1 MSQQRL
7 TGRVKWF
14 NKKSGYGFISVCG
27 DSDYKEKEI
36 FAHFSAVS
44 GKDDQYKYL
53 VQGEYVEFT
62 LSNVESNTDHKVQ
75 SSNIRGVNGGKL
87 LCETRNENRTL
98 NPRFRPR
105 PQGANGSN
113 FRTRNNRSSR
123 GSESAD
129 NSNQSNRNN
138 VSESSTAQE
147 NA

>member
-53 VQGEYVEFT
+53 VQGEYVEFEVT
-62 LSNVESNTDHKVQ
+62 Q
-75 SSNIRGVNGGKL
+75 SKGDKHEFQAASISGVMGGPTM
-87 LCETRNENRTL
+87 CDTHRD
-98 NPRFRPR
+98 NPRPLQHSVDYTTQRHGR
-105 PQGANGSN
+105 RDSYGE
-113 FRTRNNRSSR
+113 
-123 GSESAD
+123 SEDGHNDIGRQKRARV
-129 NSNQSNRNN
+129 SNRH
-138 VSESSTAQE
+138 
-147 NA
+147 